1 MKQIVYCIIAAIG
14 LFQGCSSKPTAN
26 EPEKKTVSDY
36 IVAAYIWPSCHNDPM
51 GEEVLWP
58 EKTGEWEVIKKGNP
72 RFEGHYQPKVPLWG
86 YELDDDPKVMEKWI
100 NAATDNGINTFIF
113 DWYWFNNGPFLEG
126 CLNNGFLKAANNKKM
141 NFYIMWADHDVAR
154 NYWNVHRYKDDN
166 ARLWNGSI
174 DWPNW
179 KIVVKRVIDQY
190 FKQSNYLQFDGKPV
204 FSVFNLNNLIQ
215 TFGSPEE
222 ARKGLDYFS
231 DEARKAGFKG
241 VHFQVIASGE
251 PRQEMLEQI
260 NVLGINSVTQYNWS
274 SPIREDYLQWGEEAW
289 DRIGKWDKVLDI
301 PFFPNASIGY
311 DDSPR
316 FPDKG
321 AQDLVHL
328 HKTPTAF
335 AAYLQRAK
343 DYCDQHPEQ
352 PKLITIYAM
361 NEWVE
366 GAYLLPDMKYGYAY
380 LDAVRDVMLA
390 GKYERYNR

>member
-1 MKQIVYCIIAAIG
+1 MKKSVYFIVTACIF
-14 LFQGCSSKPTAN
+14 LLSCSPKSTSK
-26 EPEKKTVSDY
+26 EFDMKSSSDY

-58 EKTGEWEVIKKGNP
+58 EKTGEWEIIKKGNP

-100 NAATDNGINTFIF
+100 NAAIDNGINTFIF

-126 CLNNGFLKAANNKKM
+126 CLNDGFLKAPNNKKM
-141 NFYIMWADHDVAR
+141 NFYVMWADHDVAR

-166 ARLWNGSI
+166 SRLWNGNI

-179 KIVVKRVIDQY
+179 KIIVKRIIGQY
-190 FKQSNYLQFDGKPV
+190 FSQSNYLKFDGKPI
-204 FSVFNLNNLIQ
+204 FSIYSIENLIK
-215 TFGSPEE
+215 TFGSVEE
-222 ARKGLDYFS
+222 TKKGLDYFS
-231 DEARKAGFKG
+231 KEAKTAGFPG

-251 PRQEMLEQI
+251 PREELADQI
-260 NVLGINSVTQYNWS
+260 STLGINSVTQYNWG
-274 SPIREDYLQWGEEAW
+274 SPIREDYVQWGEEAW
-289 DRIGKWDKVLDI
+289 ERIGKWDKLLNV
-301 PFFPNASIGY
+301 PFFPNASISY

-321 AQDLVHL
+321 PHDLVHFN
-328 HKTPTAF
+328 KTPTSF

-343 DYCDQHPEQ
+343 TYCDTHPDQ

-366 GAYLLPDMKYGYAY
+366 GAYLLPDMEYGYDY
-380 LDAVRDVMLA
+380 LNAVRDVMLE
-390 GKYERYNR
+390 GKYERYTK